1 MLMLLG
7 HGGGTDCTYA
17 SGFGCLVFSMDI
29 NQFRSNWEMTADLGA
44 YYLFLGLNNPIML
57 LVGCADVSPG
67 YLTKIYFV
75 YTLPNAAWLSK
86 MSLPEMC
93 RFSLNGKQFCLFPNE
108 HLGGRQGKK

>member
-1 MLMLLG
+1 M
-7 HGGGTDCTYA
+7 
-17 SGFGCLVFSMDI
+17 I
-29 NQFRSNWEMTADLGA
+29 
-44 YYLFLGLNNPIML
+44 

-75 YTLPNAAWLSK
+75 YTLPNVAWLSK

-93 RFSLNGKQFCLFPNE
+93 RFNLNGKQFCLFPNE